1 MCLRAGLG
9 VERRWWC
16 ARAVRGQGVV
26 VVRSGG
32 ARAGRGSVG
41 WRVGVSGVS
50 RTVEWGGGRGHW
62 GRGRTR
68 LGYRL
73 FHRHLSA
80 EFPLLGIPCA
90 SVDAVDVRVSVASRV
105 SERERVL
112 VCPMGLKA
120 APPRPSA

>member
-1 MCLRAGLG
+1 MCLRAVWGLSDG
-9 VERRWWC
+9 GGALGRCAGGAWWWC
-16 ARAVRGQGVV
+16 VRAVRGRGAAVWVGVWAFRACPGRWKGVV
-26 VVRSGG
+26 GG
-32 ARAGRGSVG
+32 A
-41 WRVGVSGVS
+41 
-50 RTVEWGGGRGHW
+50 TGGGDGLAW
-62 GRGRTR
+62 AIAF
-68 LGYRL
+68 

-105 SERERVL
+105 SERERVP